1 MVNWAHLRP
10 TVLFPSVTSPDWGK
24 TLQSP
29 WQPPSLRSLE
39 CFLADSVTISPTTSV
54 EASCPDSVVPTRL
67 HVEGYLSRILSYL
80 CFTCFHFMLLYYFN
94 LRGLCLFL
102 HYINLVYLEYQ
113 GAGLRTLWH
122 VRIKPVYSDRQMV
135 HQGLPLQVSWT
146 VTVLIVVY
154 RLLDIFGLLVSEIFL
169 SDCR

>member
-54 EASCPDSVVPTRL
+54 EALCPDSVVPTHL
-67 HVEGYLSRILSYL
+67 HVRGYLSRILSYL

-113 GAGLRTLWH
+113 GHCDMWGAEDQTSVLGQTNGTSGTSTTSELDGDCFNCGISIIRHFRITGIRDFS
-122 VRIKPVYSDRQMV
+122 VRLPIK
-135 HQGLPLQVSWT
+135 
-146 VTVLIVVY
+146 
-154 RLLDIFGLLVSEIFL
+154 
-169 SDCR
+169 